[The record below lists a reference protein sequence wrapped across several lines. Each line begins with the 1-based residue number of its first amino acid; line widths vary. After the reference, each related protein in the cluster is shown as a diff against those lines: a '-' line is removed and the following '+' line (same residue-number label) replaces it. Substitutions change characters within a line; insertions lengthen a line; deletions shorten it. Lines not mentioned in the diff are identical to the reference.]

1 MARLSIFST
10 SHDRFFRIAVIGII
24 LIIYALWASND
35 SWPNLSTLG
44 YKPNPTTN
52 KEPAHITFYDDEETA
67 YTIDKT
73 MVNWDAKRSGW
84 LKHHMVF
91 GTVHEDRVLVIT
103 GSQPALCRHPLGDRL
118 LLRLFKNKV
127 DYCRLNGYGIFYNN
141 AHLEPKMGFYWAKI
155 PIVRAA
161 MLAHPE
167 VEWIFWVDSDA
178 IFTDMEFKVPLDK
191 YKDHNFVVYGR
202 PDFYDDNEKSWLAL
216 SAGIFLI
223 RNCQWSLDFMDSW
236 ASMGPLS
243 PNYLKWGSIMKSTF
257 KDKVFSDSDDQSTL
271 VYMLLKERK
280 WRNKVYVENEYS
292 INGYWL
298 NIVDKFENI
307 TKKYLDIEKRVGA
320 LRRRH
325 AEVVSES
332 YASLRE
338 EYVVE
343 GDEKR
348 GGWRRPF
355 ITHFAGCQPCNGDH
369 NPSFENAS
377 CLVGLE
383 RALNFADNQVL
394 RNYGYMRPDIGD
406 GSRIEPVP
414 FDFPGNGM

>member
-1 MARLSIFST
+1 MAKLSSFST
-10 SHDRFFRIAVIGII
+10 SHVRYFFTAVMGAV
-24 LIIYALWASND
+24 LIICALWAVND
-35 SWPNLSTLG
+35 SWPNLSTLR
-44 YKPNPTTN
+44 YKPIPTPN
-52 KEPAHITFYDDEETA
+52 QEPADVTFYDDEETA
-67 YTIDKT
+67 YTLDKT
-73 MVNWDAKRSGW
+73 MVHWDTKRREW
-84 LKHHMVF
+84 LKHHVGF
-91 GTVHEDRVLVIT
+91 GFVKEDRVLVIT
-103 GSQPALCRHPLGDRL
+103 GSQPALCRSPVGDHM

-127 DYCRLNGYGIFYNN
+127 DYCRINGYGIFYNN

-167 VEWIFWVDSDA
+167 IEWMFWVDSDA
-178 IFTDMEFKVPLDK
+178 VFTDMDFKVPLDK
-191 YKDHNFVVYGR
+191 YTDHNFVVYGR
-202 PDFYDDNEKSWLAL
+202 PDFYNDEEKSWLAL

-236 ASMGPLS
+236 AGMGPLS

-257 KDKVFSDSDDQSTL
+257 KDKVFSDSDDQSAL
-271 VYMLLKERK
+271 VYMLLKENK
-280 WRNKVYVENEYS
+280 WRRKVYVEDEYL

-298 NIVDKFENI
+298 NIVDKFEDI
-307 TKKYLDIEKRVGA
+307 AKKYLDIEKRVGA

-325 AEVVSES
+325 AEVVAES

-369 NPSFENAS
+369 NPAFKNNS

-394 RNYGYMRPDIGD
+394 RNYGYMRPDIGN

-414 FDFPGNGM
+414 FDFPGDVI